1 VNLRRIVLGC
11 GLLLLGAVAS
21 NGWRAGAQDDSAAAP
36 RSVVRTVAKATVAS
50 GVALDPQGGLD
61 YAAMNR
67 IARTI
72 PAPSGNA
79 VPLIAV
85 GNGQRGSLGDGG
97 PATSAQLDLAAAT
110 VKNAGAGSG
119 IAIDPAGNIFIADT
133 LNDTIRRVD
142 AETGVISSVAGKWA
156 TVVTPAGF
164 EKPAGVA
171 TDNGGN
177 IYVTANNAVY
187 RVDARTGAVTQIA
200 NVAGA
205 ASIAVTRDGATI
217 YVVSAPSGSIF
228 TISGTSLTA
237 NGASALSMFATARD
251 AHNFSSQAKSAHV
264 LTAAP
269 SGIALDPHGEV
280 FVSEASA
287 NIIEHLYLDHFGAAR
302 VARVAGTGAAGNS
315 GDGGAPLAAQFRT
328 PGALAFDRDGNL
340 FVSDVGNSAIR
351 EITNVSPAASA
362 NVTLTPNTFSFGDQ
376 LSGGTSAA
384 QTFTLSNNSAN
395 SVTNIGVQ
403 FVGGA
408 TPADFTQT
416 NSCSGGLAAGAS
428 CAINVTF
435 TPQASG
441 QRAATLYVTDSDPTS
456 PQTAALSGT
465 GDDFTLAIPLN
476 GPMEVTVLAG
486 ETATFQIQAAPDTA
500 FSGTVA
506 LNCPYNLPLQTTCTI
521 TTNPATTPPTLTLT
535 PGTGAQTYSV
545 AFKTT
550 IRSSTTGP
558 GITSVGPMGKA
569 SGGSKPRFPSGPAAG
584 IAIGLMALLAA
595 ALFVAARDASRRWLL
610 KSAVPALLIGILLAI
625 APGCGSNTSGT
636 YTQTIYTGTP
646 AGTYLMMVTATAQGA
661 TRSVNIVLI
670 VQ

>member
-1 VNLRRIVLGC
+1 MRRIALGC

-21 NGWRAGAQDDSAAAP
+21 NGWPAGAQNDSVTAP
-36 RSVVRTVAKATVAS
+36 RSVVRTVARAIVAS

-72 PAPSGNA
+72 PVSSGNA

-97 PATSAQLDLAAAT
+97 PATSAQLDLAVARVTNSA
-110 VKNAGAGSG
+110 AGSG
-119 IAIDPAGNIFIADT
+119 IAIDSAGNLFIADT

-164 EKPAGVA
+164 ERPTGVA
-171 TDNGGN
+171 ADNGGN

-187 RVDARTGAVTQIA
+187 RVDARTGAVAQIA

-205 ASIAVTRDGATI
+205 ASIAATRDGATI
-217 YVVSAPSGSIF
+217 YVVSPSSASIF
-228 TISGTSLTA
+228 TISGTAFTA
-237 NGASALSMFATARD
+237 NGASAISMFATVRD
-251 AHNFSSQAKSAHV
+251 THNFSSQTKTAHV

-269 SGIALDPHGEV
+269 SGIALDSRGEV

-287 NIIEHLYLDHFGAAR
+287 NLIEHLYLDRFGVAR
-302 VARVAGTGAAGNS
+302 VTRVAGTGVAGNS

-328 PGALAFDRDGNL
+328 PGALTFDRDGNL
-340 FVSDVGNSAIR
+340 FVADVGNSAIR
-351 EITNVSPAASA
+351 EITNVSPAASV
-362 NVTLTPNTFSFGDQ
+362 NVTLTPNTYSFGDQ
-376 LSGGTSAA
+376 LAGGASAA
-384 QTFTLSNNSAN
+384 QAFTLTNNSAN
-395 SVTNIGVQ
+395 SVTNISVQ

-416 NSCSGGLAAGAS
+416 NSCAGGLAAGAS
-428 CAINVTF
+428 CTIDVTF
-435 TPQASG
+435 APQASG

-465 GDDFTLAIPLN
+465 GDDFTLAIPPS
-476 GPMEVTVLAG
+476 GPTEVTVLAG
-486 ETATFQIQAAPDTA
+486 ETGTFQIQAAPDA
-500 FSGTVA
+500 VFSGTVA

-535 PGTGAQTYSV
+535 PGTGAQTYSI

-558 GITSVGPMGKA
+558 GITSVGPMGK
-569 SGGSKPRFPSGPAAG
+569 SNGGSKPQFPSGPAAG

-595 ALFVAARDASRRWLL
+595 ALSVAAQDTSRRWLL

-625 APGCGSNTSGT
+625 APGCGSNTSST
-636 YTQTIYTGTP
+636 YKQTIYTGTP
-646 AGTYLMMVTATAQGA
+646 AATYPMLVTATAQGA
-661 TRSVNIVLI
+661 TRSVNITLV